1 MKIRSSEIVVSAIRK
16 EQYPAEGLPEIALV
30 GRSNVGKSSAT
41 NALLNRRNFAR
52 TSQTPGKTRTI
63 NFYKINNEFYFVD
76 LPGYGYAKVSKS
88 EKDKWG
94 VIMER
99 YLQDRQE
106 LCAIFLLVDIRHE
119 PTNDDVM
126 MYEWIKHF
134 GYNCVV
140 IATKAD
146 KISRGQYQKHISI
159 IRKKL
164 QLEKDEKVI
173 PLSSS
178 KKTGVEDVW
187 NEIIA
192 QYEEHGYEI
201 TVDIKPEHQ
210 MEKVLYAVDELTG
223 LIGAVVIMRPS
234 KSVQDLEV
242 KSVKKKYK
250 SKGFA
255 AGCSREVIQRGAD
268 MLDWSLDELIQ
279 RTIDALKTFR
289 P

>member
-1 MKIRSSEIVVSAIRK
+1 MKIRSSEIVVSAINK
-16 EQYPAEGLPEIALV
+16 NQYPAEGLPEIALV

-99 YLQDRQE
+99 YLQDREE

-201 TVDIKPEHQ
+201 TVD
-210 MEKVLYAVDELTG
+210 
-223 LIGAVVIMRPS
+223 
-234 KSVQDLEV
+234 
-242 KSVKKKYK
+242 
-250 SKGFA
+250 
-255 AGCSREVIQRGAD
+255 
-268 MLDWSLDELIQ
+268 
-279 RTIDALKTFR
+279 
-289 P
+289 

>member
-1 MKIRSSEIVVSAIRK
+1 MKIRSSEIVVSAIKK
-16 EQYPAEGLPEIALV
+16 EQYPSEGLPEIALV

-63 NFYKINNEFYFVD
+63 NFYKINEEFYFVD

-99 YLQDRQE
+99 YLQDREE

-164 QLEKDEKVI
+164 NLAKDEKVI

-201 TVDIKPEHQ
+201 TVD
-210 MEKVLYAVDELTG
+210 
-223 LIGAVVIMRPS
+223 
-234 KSVQDLEV
+234 
-242 KSVKKKYK
+242 
-250 SKGFA
+250 
-255 AGCSREVIQRGAD
+255 
-268 MLDWSLDELIQ
+268 
-279 RTIDALKTFR
+279 
-289 P
+289 

>member
-1 MKIRSSEIVVSAIRK
+1 MKIRSSEIVVSAIK
-16 EQYPAEGLPEIALV
+16 KDQYPDEGLPEIALV

-41 NALLNRRNFAR
+41 NGLLNRRNFAR

-63 NFYKINNEFYFVD
+63 NFYKINDEFYFVD

-173 PLSSS
+173 PLSSL
-178 KKTGVEDVW
+178 KKTGVEEVW
-187 NEIIA
+187 NEIIR
-192 QYEEHGYEI
+192 QYNEHGYEI
-201 TVDIKPEHQ
+201 TVD
-210 MEKVLYAVDELTG
+210 
-223 LIGAVVIMRPS
+223 
-234 KSVQDLEV
+234 
-242 KSVKKKYK
+242 
-250 SKGFA
+250 
-255 AGCSREVIQRGAD
+255 
-268 MLDWSLDELIQ
+268 
-279 RTIDALKTFR
+279 
-289 P
+289 

>member
-1 MKIRSSEIVVSAIRK
+1 MKIRSSEIVVSAIKK

-63 NFYKINNEFYFVD
+63 NFYKINEEFYFVD
-76 LPGYGYAKVSKS
+76 LPGYGYAKVAKS

-99 YLQDRQE
+99 YLQDRDE

-164 QLEKDEKVI
+164 NLAKDEKVI

-201 TVDIKPEHQ
+201 TVE
-210 MEKVLYAVDELTG
+210 
-223 LIGAVVIMRPS
+223 
-234 KSVQDLEV
+234 
-242 KSVKKKYK
+242 
-250 SKGFA
+250 
-255 AGCSREVIQRGAD
+255 
-268 MLDWSLDELIQ
+268 
-279 RTIDALKTFR
+279 
-289 P
+289 

>member
-63 NFYKINNEFYFVD
+63 NFYKISNEFYFVD

-192 QYEEHGYEI
+192 QYQEHGYEI
-201 TVDIKPEHQ
+201 TVE
-210 MEKVLYAVDELTG
+210 
-223 LIGAVVIMRPS
+223 
-234 KSVQDLEV
+234 
-242 KSVKKKYK
+242 
-250 SKGFA
+250 
-255 AGCSREVIQRGAD
+255 
-268 MLDWSLDELIQ
+268 
-279 RTIDALKTFR
+279 
-289 P
+289 

>member
-30 GRSNVGKSSAT
+30 GGSNVGKSSAT

-201 TVDIKPEHQ
+201 TVD
-210 MEKVLYAVDELTG
+210 
-223 LIGAVVIMRPS
+223 
-234 KSVQDLEV
+234 
-242 KSVKKKYK
+242 
-250 SKGFA
+250 
-255 AGCSREVIQRGAD
+255 
-268 MLDWSLDELIQ
+268 
-279 RTIDALKTFR
+279 
-289 P
+289 

>member
-1 MKIRSSEIVVSAIRK
+1 MKIRSSEIEVSAIRK
-16 EQYPAEGLPEIALV
+16 EQYPKEGLPEIALV

-99 YLQDRQE
+99 YLQDREE

-173 PLSSS
+173 PLYSS

-192 QYEEHGYEI
+192 QYESHGYEI
-201 TVDIKPEHQ
+201 TVD
-210 MEKVLYAVDELTG
+210 
-223 LIGAVVIMRPS
+223 
-234 KSVQDLEV
+234 
-242 KSVKKKYK
+242 
-250 SKGFA
+250 
-255 AGCSREVIQRGAD
+255 
-268 MLDWSLDELIQ
+268 
-279 RTIDALKTFR
+279 
-289 P
+289 

>member
-164 QLEKDEKVI
+164 QLERDEKVI

-201 TVDIKPEHQ
+201 TVD
-210 MEKVLYAVDELTG
+210 
-223 LIGAVVIMRPS
+223 
-234 KSVQDLEV
+234 
-242 KSVKKKYK
+242 
-250 SKGFA
+250 
-255 AGCSREVIQRGAD
+255 
-268 MLDWSLDELIQ
+268 
-279 RTIDALKTFR
+279 
-289 P
+289 

>member
-134 GYNCVV
+134 GYECVV

-192 QYEEHGYEI
+192 QYQEHGYEI
-201 TVDIKPEHQ
+201 TVE
-210 MEKVLYAVDELTG
+210 
-223 LIGAVVIMRPS
+223 
-234 KSVQDLEV
+234 
-242 KSVKKKYK
+242 
-250 SKGFA
+250 
-255 AGCSREVIQRGAD
+255 
-268 MLDWSLDELIQ
+268 
-279 RTIDALKTFR
+279 
-289 P
+289 

>member
-1 MKIRSSEIVVSAIRK
+1 MKIRSSEIEVSAIRK
-16 EQYPAEGLPEIALV
+16 EQYPKEGLPEIALV
-30 GRSNVGKSSAT
+30 GRSNVGKSSVT

-99 YLQDRQE
+99 YLQDREE

-201 TVDIKPEHQ
+201 TVD
-210 MEKVLYAVDELTG
+210 
-223 LIGAVVIMRPS
+223 
-234 KSVQDLEV
+234 
-242 KSVKKKYK
+242 
-250 SKGFA
+250 
-255 AGCSREVIQRGAD
+255 
-268 MLDWSLDELIQ
+268 
-279 RTIDALKTFR
+279 
-289 P
+289 

>member
-1 MKIRSSEIVVSAIRK
+1 MKIRSSEIEVSAIRK
-16 EQYPAEGLPEIALV
+16 EQYPKEGLPEIALV

-201 TVDIKPEHQ
+201 TVE
-210 MEKVLYAVDELTG
+210 
-223 LIGAVVIMRPS
+223 
-234 KSVQDLEV
+234 
-242 KSVKKKYK
+242 
-250 SKGFA
+250 
-255 AGCSREVIQRGAD
+255 
-268 MLDWSLDELIQ
+268 
-279 RTIDALKTFR
+279 
-289 P
+289 

>member
-16 EQYPAEGLPEIALV
+16 DQYPAEGLPEIALV

-201 TVDIKPEHQ
+201 TVD
-210 MEKVLYAVDELTG
+210 
-223 LIGAVVIMRPS
+223 
-234 KSVQDLEV
+234 
-242 KSVKKKYK
+242 
-250 SKGFA
+250 
-255 AGCSREVIQRGAD
+255 
-268 MLDWSLDELIQ
+268 
-279 RTIDALKTFR
+279 
-289 P
+289 

>member
-63 NFYKINNEFYFVD
+63 NFYKINEEFYFVD
-76 LPGYGYAKVSKS
+76 LPGYGYAKVAKS

-99 YLQDRQE
+99 YLQDRDE

-192 QYEEHGYEI
+192 QYQEHGYEI
-201 TVDIKPEHQ
+201 TVE
-210 MEKVLYAVDELTG
+210 
-223 LIGAVVIMRPS
+223 
-234 KSVQDLEV
+234 
-242 KSVKKKYK
+242 
-250 SKGFA
+250 
-255 AGCSREVIQRGAD
+255 
-268 MLDWSLDELIQ
+268 
-279 RTIDALKTFR
+279 
-289 P
+289 

>member
-126 MYEWIKHF
+126 MYDWIKHF

-201 TVDIKPEHQ
+201 TVD
-210 MEKVLYAVDELTG
+210 
-223 LIGAVVIMRPS
+223 
-234 KSVQDLEV
+234 
-242 KSVKKKYK
+242 
-250 SKGFA
+250 
-255 AGCSREVIQRGAD
+255 
-268 MLDWSLDELIQ
+268 
-279 RTIDALKTFR
+279 
-289 P
+289 

>member
-63 NFYKINNEFYFVD
+63 NFYKINEEFYFVD
-76 LPGYGYAKVSKS
+76 LPGYGYAKVAKS

-192 QYEEHGYEI
+192 QYESHGYEI
-201 TVDIKPEHQ
+201 TVD
-210 MEKVLYAVDELTG
+210 
-223 LIGAVVIMRPS
+223 
-234 KSVQDLEV
+234 
-242 KSVKKKYK
+242 
-250 SKGFA
+250 
-255 AGCSREVIQRGAD
+255 
-268 MLDWSLDELIQ
+268 
-279 RTIDALKTFR
+279 
-289 P
+289 

>member
-192 QYEEHGYEI
+192 QHEEHGYEI
-201 TVDIKPEHQ
+201 TVD
-210 MEKVLYAVDELTG
+210 
-223 LIGAVVIMRPS
+223 
-234 KSVQDLEV
+234 
-242 KSVKKKYK
+242 
-250 SKGFA
+250 
-255 AGCSREVIQRGAD
+255 
-268 MLDWSLDELIQ
+268 
-279 RTIDALKTFR
+279 
-289 P
+289 

>member
-1 MKIRSSEIVVSAIRK
+1 MKIRSSEIEVSAIRK
-16 EQYPAEGLPEIALV
+16 EQYPKEGLPEIALV

-99 YLQDRQE
+99 YLQDREE

-192 QYEEHGYEI
+192 QYQEHGYEI
-201 TVDIKPEHQ
+201 TVE
-210 MEKVLYAVDELTG
+210 
-223 LIGAVVIMRPS
+223 
-234 KSVQDLEV
+234 
-242 KSVKKKYK
+242 
-250 SKGFA
+250 
-255 AGCSREVIQRGAD
+255 
-268 MLDWSLDELIQ
+268 
-279 RTIDALKTFR
+279 
-289 P
+289 

>member
-126 MYEWIKHF
+126 MYEWIKLF

-192 QYEEHGYEI
+192 QYQEHGYEI
-201 TVDIKPEHQ
+201 TVE
-210 MEKVLYAVDELTG
+210 
-223 LIGAVVIMRPS
+223 
-234 KSVQDLEV
+234 
-242 KSVKKKYK
+242 
-250 SKGFA
+250 
-255 AGCSREVIQRGAD
+255 
-268 MLDWSLDELIQ
+268 
-279 RTIDALKTFR
+279 
-289 P
+289 